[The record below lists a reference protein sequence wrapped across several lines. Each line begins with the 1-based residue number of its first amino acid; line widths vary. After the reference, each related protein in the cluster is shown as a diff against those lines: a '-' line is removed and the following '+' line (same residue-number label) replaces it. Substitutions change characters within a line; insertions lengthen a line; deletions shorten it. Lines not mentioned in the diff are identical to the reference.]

1 METKGVNFLGEG
13 WSTGPVMAGATLASG
28 SALFDNRI
36 GDRYLTSAELAAF
49 LGLSEH
55 TIRAWRKLRFITP
68 TTFGRSVRWLL
79 KDVLGELAKRR
90 HSNAKS

>member
-13 WSTGPVMAGATLASG
+13 WSTGSVMGGATLAGG
-28 SALFDNRI
+28 SALFDSRI

-55 TIRAWRKLRFITP
+55 TIRAWRKLRRITP
-68 TTFGRSVRWLL
+68 ATFGRSVRWLL
-79 KDVLGELAKRR
+79 KDVLEELSKRR
-90 HSNAKS
+90 KSNAQA